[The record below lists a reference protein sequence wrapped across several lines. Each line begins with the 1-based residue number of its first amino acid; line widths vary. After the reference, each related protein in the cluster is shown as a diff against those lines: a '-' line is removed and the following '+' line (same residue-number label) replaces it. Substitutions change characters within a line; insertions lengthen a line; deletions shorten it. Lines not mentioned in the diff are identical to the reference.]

1 MQPMIISYLVH
12 INLYQRIVINGPWQM
27 DKKEVPLS
35 SQSETESNL
44 IVYLSWKLAIR
55 KLEVMTLC
63 PLGRKKPD
71 NLIIILL
78 VSDVMS
84 M

>member
-12 INLYQRIVINGPWQM
+12 INLYQRIVINGPCQM
-27 DKKEVPLS
+27 EKKEVPLS

-44 IVYLSWKLAIR
+44 IIYLFWKFAIK

-63 PLGRKKPD
+63 LLGRKKPN

-78 VSDVMS
+78 VSDAMS